1 MVTVISIFTVV
12 VLEYRARAS
21 LATTLERLRGLIGEG
36 IRNPEVLSSVE
47 ELEEVRGIVLMSG
60 PSRSAKAV
68 LAETLA
74 RQENI
79 LQAMKELHLLRGEV
93 FDMQAEGVVAD
104 ELLSN
109 ISGLE
114 AQLLAEVEGD
124 ASIEYLEK
132 VQQEFVKSL
141 EGEK

>member
-1 MVTVISIFTVV
+1 MV

-21 LATTLERLRGLIGEG
+21 LVTTLEKLRGLIGEG

-60 PSRSAKAV
+60 LSRSAKVV